1 MRAVSRI
8 RFTSKY
14 SHLIESRSR
23 SVRRRGS
30 TTPPSPRTSAHRTD
44 PARRR
49 RRVRRGRV
57 RGCDD
62 ERDRRQGRDLP
73 GSLYQFFAN
82 KDEVGRALAE
92 AYAERLAT
100 LELLSGLT
108 TENLETELDAALAR
122 IVGFNIEH
130 PGFKALFAR
139 TDMPPSMRAAVAPA
153 HDAIEK
159 RVREAIAA
167 IMPDAE
173 DRRIQTMAT
182 VILSMVKG
190 LMPLIVAEA
199 DPAHRRLLV
208 AELHRGIVAYV
219 SSARGSLA

>member
-1 MRAVSRI
+1 MPEDAGAP
-8 RFTSKY
+8 
-14 SHLIESRSR
+14 
-23 SVRRRGS
+23 RRQ
-30 TTPPSPRTSAHRTD
+30 A
-44 PARRR
+44 
-49 RRVRRGRV
+49 RGRARIEQILLAAAEV
-57 RGCDD
+57 FGEAGYEAATTNAIAARAGIS
-62 ERDRRQGRDLP
+62 P

-100 LELLSGLT
+100 LELLGGLT
-108 TENLETELDAALAR
+108 SENLETVLDDALAR

-153 HDAIEK
+153 HDAIEE

-167 IMPDAE
+167 IMPEAD
-173 DRRIQTMAT
+173 DRRTATMAT

-199 DPAHRRLLV
+199 DPAQRRLLV

-219 SSARGSLA
+219 SSARGDTA